1 MEGIHSGLGAEMLK
15 DTMEEQGGRS
25 YIIDDNLRLYGLI
38 PGAPAQVDMPTGGFR
53 DNNHVR

>member
-1 MEGIHSGLGAEMLK
+1 MLK